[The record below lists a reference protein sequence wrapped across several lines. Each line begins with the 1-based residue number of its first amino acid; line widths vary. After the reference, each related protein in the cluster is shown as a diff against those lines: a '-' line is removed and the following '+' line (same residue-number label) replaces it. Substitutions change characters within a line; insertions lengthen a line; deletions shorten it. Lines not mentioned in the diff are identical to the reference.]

1 MASKFSV
8 TDVQDE
14 VTPASQSEGVGS
26 ERESHGVPCIGVR

>member
-14 VTPASQSEGVGS
+14 VTPASQSEGDGS
-26 ERESHGVPCIGVR
+26 ESESHGVSCIG